1 VVERS
6 LGAERNRVE
15 EHRDSETAVVVFAD
29 KILRRV
35 VVDSPGTVGTIVPV
49 VVVPVVVAPVV
60 GVLVGGLDAAG
71 ILGFVVDSRV
81 NFGRVQGIAVRCSL
95 RSVLR

>member
-1 VVERS
+1 M
-6 LGAERNRVE
+6 AERNRVE

-35 VVDSPGTVGTIVPV
+35 VVDSPGTVGTIVPVAVVPV